1 MYVILEQKS
10 VLEEDFIG
18 IICELM
24 RLLLIKF
31 IITVPA
37 MWVCDSWGNLINKQC
52 YCCHLC
58 SMLFMCST
66 HWLNLVWPLNSN
78 WLESMPW
85 TVCTWKSF
93 RHAGHELDSRNYTPR
108 GQTHAICWPD

>member
-37 MWVCDSWGNLINKQC
+37 M
-52 YCCHLC
+52 
-58 SMLFMCST
+58 
-66 HWLNLVWPLNSN
+66 
-78 WLESMPW
+78 
-85 TVCTWKSF
+85 
-93 RHAGHELDSRNYTPR
+93 
-108 GQTHAICWPD
+108 